1 MTTEV
6 DVLCVGC
13 GSAVRRPAAV
23 ARVGSW
29 RSTVRCPACATATE
43 LTAKLERARHHA
55 DQRRAQ
61 WVARVRAFDAGAQYE
76 SATITDFDGP
86 VFRSAITGVVDHHQA
101 AARTDPLRSGVLLI
115 GPSGIG
121 KTRAMFAILNLLAT
135 SASRVEFGSED
146 EILGA
151 SKPSWEMAGHIA
163 ERVGRADVIGID
175 DVGVSVRRPDE
186 RMVAWKVFADVV
198 ARECNPVLVVMTTNL
213 RGWRPLEDWVGAQ
226 AASRLS
232 TWMPLATP
240 GYLDWRTGQA
250 HESWKHDLERAQQAG
265 AQP

>member
-6 DVLCVGC
+6 DVVCVGC

-29 RSTVRCPACATATE
+29 RATVRCPACATATE
-43 LTAKLERARHHA
+43 LTAETERARHLA
-55 DQRRAQ
+55 DQMRAR
-61 WVARVRAFDAGAQYE
+61 WVARVRAFDPAARYDI
-76 SATITDFDGP
+76 AAITDFDGP
-86 VFRSAITGVVDHHQA
+86 VFRSTITAVVDDHQA
-101 AARTDPLRSGVLLI
+101 GARTDPTRTGVLLI

-121 KTRAMFAILNLLAT
+121 KTRAMFAILNEVAT
-135 SASRVEFGSED
+135 SASRIEFGSED

-163 ERVGRADVIGID
+163 ARVGRANVIGID

-198 ARECNPVLVVMTTNL
+198 ARESNPVLVVMTTNL
-213 RGWRPLEDWVGAQ
+213 RGWRPLEEWVGAQ

-232 TWMPLATP
+232 TWLPLATP
-240 GYLDWRTGQA
+240 GFRDWRTGRV
-250 HESWKHDLERAQQAG
+250 HETWKHDLERAQQAG